1 MEIPKPKSQAP
12 NPKRVLPAPS
22 IRNSMLGFGMWVLGC
37 GLCVSALL
45 AQGQGQQVR
54 QAPAAAAA
62 DAPSGPAID
71 ISGYWTPTMN
81 EDGMERGG
89 GSELHDYGGFSL
101 NEAGR
106 LWALS
111 YDPSRVTLRHHQC
124 DAYVTPYQMRAT
136 GNFRAWEE
144 RDPHTQRLVAIHWWA
159 QVTEGH
165 RVIWMDGRPHPP
177 AWAPH
182 TFRGFSTGKFVGTAL
197 VVNTTHLKQG
207 WLRRNGT
214 PESDQATVTEFFVR
228 HGDHLTNTTVVTDP
242 VFLTEPMVRSNDYYR
257 APVDH
262 GTWLYACDD
271 SEQIVGRAPEI
282 VPFYFFGKQPYARE
296 YAERHKLP
304 LGVAWTG
311 APSIYPE
318 YAEAAKTMTDAA
330 GTALLSPA
338 PGRPNETSKAVDPEP
353 RDGEIHVLPIRG
365 NVYMLVG
372 DGGNIV
378 VQTGDQGAFVVDTG
392 TGRLSDKVIAAINKL
407 SERPIQFIANTSFLP
422 DRTGGNAK
430 LGAAGM
436 DPSLPGSFFVNSA
449 PRAVTGFFADPLRH
463 ATLIAHNNVTT
474 RLQDAKAPEGAVP
487 ADTYL
492 EERRRKSHNGDSIEL
507 FYEPNAV
514 TDGDSIVVFRRAD
527 VIVAGDILDLT
538 RYPMIDLKNGGSVN
552 GEIKAL
558 NDILDRTNYEHEGE
572 GGTYVVPGHGFLADE
587 HEVVEYRDMVVIVRD
602 RVKAMIDAGA
612 TLAQVK
618 AARLTADYDTRYGS
632 NSGPW
637 TTEMFVE
644 AVYNSLKAAP
654 KTN

>member
-1 MEIPKPKSQAP
+1 MTSLRA
-12 NPKRVLPAPS
+12 L
-22 IRNSMLGFGMWVLGC
+22 
-37 GLCVSALL
+37 LCVCVAAAGASLLADPSTSLGVPRAL
-45 AQGQGQQVR
+45 AQGQGQPAG
-54 QAPAAAAA
+54 APAAAAA

-89 GSELHDYGGFSL
+89 GSELHDYGGFAL

-144 RDPHTQRLVAIHWWA
+144 RDPHNQRLVAIHWWA

-197 VVNTTHLKQG
+197 VVSTTHLKQG

-271 SEQIVGRAPEI
+271 SEQIVGRAPEV
-282 VPFYFFGKQPYARE
+282 VPHYDFGKQPYARE
-296 YAERHKLP
+296 YSERHMLP
-304 LGVAWTG
+304 LGAAWTG
-311 APSIYPE
+311 AASMYPE
-318 YAEAAKTMTDAA
+318 YAATAKTMTDAQ
-330 GTALLSPA
+330 GVALLSPA
-338 PGRPNETSKAVDPEP
+338 PGRPHETSKAVDPEP
-353 RDGEIHVLPIRG
+353 KDGDVHVLPIRN

-392 TGRLSDKVIAAINKL
+392 TGKLSEKVIAAINTL
-407 SERPIQFIANTSFLP
+407 SERPIQFIANTSFLA

-449 PRAVTGFFADPLRH
+449 PRAVTGLFADPLRH
-463 ATLIAHNNVTT
+463 ATLLAHNNVTT
-474 RLQDAKAPEGAVP
+474 RMQDAKIAEDAIPG
-487 ADTYL
+487 DTYL

-507 FYEPNAV
+507 FYQPNAI
-514 TDGDSIVVFRRAD
+514 TDGDSLVVFRRAD

-538 RYPMIDLKNGGSVN
+538 RYPMIDPKNGGSVQ

-602 RVKAMIDAGA
+602 RVKAMVDAGA
-612 TLAQVK
+612 TLAQVR
-618 AARLTADYDTRYGS
+618 AARLTADYDTRYGA
-632 NSGPW
+632 NTGPW
-637 TTEMFVE
+637 TTDMFVE
-644 AVYNSLKAAP
+644 AVYNSLKAATP
-654 KTN
+654 ASRAGR